1 MKYTSQE
8 RFTKISADNVWQVI
22 ADYTSSFFGWTA
34 MKNAKENHWFAV
46 HVKARHEFKV
56 SERLKESDVEVF
68 LPAVERSRTWKDRKK
83 LIHFP
88 LFPCYLFVNITTSHE
103 DKLTVLM
110 TKGVVRFLGSIPGE
124 PETIP
129 EEQILSLKKVLERK
143 VELDP
148 YPYLQEGHRVR
159 IKKGPLAGVEG
170 ILVEK
175 AGKHKLI
182 LSVDILC
189 QSTSVTIEA
198 ADVEKI

>member
-1 MKYTSQE
+1 MNTKY
-8 RFTKISADNVWQVI
+8 
-22 ADYTSSFFGWTA
+22 
-34 MKNAKENHWFAV
+34 WFAV

-56 SERLKESDVEVF
+56 SERLKETGVEVF
-68 LPAVERSRTWKDRKK
+68 LPAVERLRKWKDRKK

-88 LFPCYLFVNITTSHE
+88 LFPCYLFVNIAKSHE

-110 TKGVVRFLGSIPGE
+110 TKGVVRFLGAIPGE

-129 EEQILSLKKVLERK
+129 EEQIVSLKKVIESK
-143 VELDP
+143 VEIDP
-148 YPYLQEGHRVR
+148 YPYLQEGHWVR
-159 IKKGPLAGVEG
+159 IIKGPLAGVEG

-175 AGKHKLI
+175 ASRHKLI

-198 ADVEKI
+198 TEVEKI